1 MINFAFFFIF
11 TILKTFVP
19 MIIHAKI
26 QPNIPSVSR
35 EEVDFVI
42 FVILVMAAIL
52 DIHPFYGE
60 QKR

>member
-1 MINFAFFFIF
+1 
-11 TILKTFVP
+11 

-52 DIHPFYGE
+52 DIHPKTINPLSTGTE
-60 QKR
+60 TIHHANSMDPR